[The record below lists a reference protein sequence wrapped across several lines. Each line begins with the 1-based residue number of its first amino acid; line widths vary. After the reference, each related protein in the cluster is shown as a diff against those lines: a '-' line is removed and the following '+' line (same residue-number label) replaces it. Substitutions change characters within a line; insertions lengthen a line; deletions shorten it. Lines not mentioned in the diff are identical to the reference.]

1 MQFTTTMENSYGL
14 IFSFFL
20 SFNSAAKAPYLARF
34 KVQHCGI
41 QEMENKV
48 LSIAK
53 AGTTSP
59 TQNSIKGSMG
69 KEYWQAAIF
78 KVGDDVRQV
87 CF

>member
-1 MQFTTTMENSYGL
+1 M
-14 IFSFFL
+14 
-20 SFNSAAKAPYLARF
+20 
-34 KVQHCGI
+34 QHCGI

-59 TQNSIKGSMG
+59 TQNSIKGSLG